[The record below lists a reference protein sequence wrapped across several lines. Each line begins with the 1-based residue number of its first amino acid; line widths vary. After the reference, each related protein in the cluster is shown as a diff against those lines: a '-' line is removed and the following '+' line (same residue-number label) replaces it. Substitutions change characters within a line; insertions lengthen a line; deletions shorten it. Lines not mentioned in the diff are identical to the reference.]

1 VQSTQA
7 TFRMDSAYERAF
19 CAEYLPGAWD
29 RLHAHDGVDSAWFWR
44 FGNVVDRE
52 PVELAGGAVT
62 DGGGVILVVNGDDP
76 DAALAAE
83 RDRWDELA
91 ATPRLDRVE
100 TKQFS
105 EGGYESA
112 REKMVDSFGPVGG
125 ERLFR
130 LRPTA
135 CETTLATLTAF
146 DEQLPAVPEP
156 TEEDPSGIGV
166 WSLLHLVCKQHGLD
180 WDDEIDA
187 CGKAIENRAASLA
200 AFYDEAT
207 AREALDEAIAEL
219 EATRD
224 SLGGSSA
231 GG

>member
-1 VQSTQA
+1 
-7 TFRMDSAYERAF
+7 
-19 CAEYLPGAWD
+19 
-29 RLHAHDGVDSAWFWR
+29 
-44 FGNVVDRE
+44 VVDRE
-52 PVELAGGAVT
+52 PVELAGGTVT

-180 WDDEIDA
+180 W
-187 CGKAIENRAASLA
+187 IENRAASLA